1 MFALKISE
9 KIHFFALFLAFLQ
22 KFLMIFKKISC
33 HHFSFFA
40 RTIPGLECFQGLYLA
55 SSAFK
60 DYTKSL
66 TIVLGLGKN
75 NIAAKKKIGAKKA
88 IWKKHFLGFTPKSLP
103 ILDFGVQHWNNAKI
117 QPMTKSRN
125 FSKCFI
131 AVYVTFLQFSD
142 TCQKY
147 FESLANFFYSHYF
160 CFKFGRM
167 LQDADVKVRAV

>member
-75 NIAAKKKIGAKKA
+75 MLQQKSKLGQKKQFEKSD
-88 IWKKHFLGFTPKSLP
+88 FLGFTPKSLP
-103 ILDFGVQHWNNAKI
+103 ILDFGVQH
-117 QPMTKSRN
+117 
-125 FSKCFI
+125 
-131 AVYVTFLQFSD
+131 
-142 TCQKY
+142 
-147 FESLANFFYSHYF
+147 
-160 CFKFGRM
+160 
-167 LQDADVKVRAV
+167 

>member
-9 KIHFFALFLAFLQ
+9 KISLFLCVLPIWESSWRLKKQFLATVLAFL
-22 KFLMIFKKISC
+22 
-33 HHFSFFA
+33 
-40 RTIPGLECFQGLYLA
+40 QGLYLA

-117 QPMTKSRN
+117 QPITKSRN